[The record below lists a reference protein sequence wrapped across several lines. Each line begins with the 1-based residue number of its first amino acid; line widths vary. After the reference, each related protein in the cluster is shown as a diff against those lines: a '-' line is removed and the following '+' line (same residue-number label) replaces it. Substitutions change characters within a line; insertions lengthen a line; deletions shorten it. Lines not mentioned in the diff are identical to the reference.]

1 MSPGFIRPNS
11 IELRHGATTGHWPIS
26 RRRLLG
32 LPVVMLF
39 ANAAR
44 GEDDP
49 RELRITVK
57 DEFGSAPPDNVAAVL
72 RSAAGEVWR
81 HCPSTKFRSSGFYVY
96 RDPRYP
102 ITHFDPDSEG
112 RIVIGLA
119 TEDLYWAQYAFQF
132 AHEFCHALLEH
143 TDERQWKEPQ
153 QANHWLD
160 ESLCET
166 ASLFA
171 LRAMSK
177 SWLTSPPYANWKDFA
192 PRLAAYAED
201 RLASAAGQLPPR
213 TTFAQW
219 FAQQQS
225 SLRERPVQRDK
236 NLLIATQLLPLFEAT
251 PAGWEALPTLK
262 LGKRDAGKSLGQLFD
277 EWQTN
282 APEAQRAFIGKLAA
296 IFPG

>member
-1 MSPGFIRPNS
+1 MPACSTHPSLTDYRAAQRPAAGRFRGGDCSACPWRCFSPTC
-11 IELRHGATTGHWPIS
+11 GA
-26 RRRLLG
+26 
-32 LPVVMLF
+32 
-39 ANAAR
+39 A
-44 GEDDP
+44 DDP

-57 DEFGSAPPDNVAAVL
+57 DEFRSAPPDNVAAVL
-72 RSAAGEVWR
+72 RSAAGEIWR
-81 HCPSTKFRSSGFYVY
+81 HCPNTKFRGAGFFVY

-143 TDERQWKEPQ
+143 TDERQWKEPR

-166 ASLFA
+166 ASLFS

-201 RLASAAGQLPPR
+201 RLDSAAGQLPR
-213 TTFAQW
+213 GTTFAQW
-219 FAQQQS
+219 FAEQQP
-225 SLRERPVQRDK
+225 SLRERSVQRK
-236 NLLIATQLLPLFEAT
+236 KTCSSRPNCCRSSKPRP
-251 PAGWEALPTLK
+251 PAG
-262 LGKRDAGKSLGQLFD
+262 KRC
-277 EWQTN
+277 
-282 APEAQRAFIGKLAA
+282 PR
-296 IFPG
+296 